1 MVCRFVVLIAAGVSL
16 AAAADVRV
24 IEEIAAKVNGDII
37 TRGDLDEQKRQTEL
51 VLRQEQKLQGP
62 QLEQAVNEMSKDF
75 LRDKIDELLLVQ
87 RAKDLNINVD
97 SDVTRRLNQM
107 QVQSKITDPDKFHE
121 FIHQQ
126 TGIDFEEYKQK
137 MTNAF
142 LTQRVISQEVG
153 SHMVVPDADLRQYYE
168 AHKQEYVRQEQVFL
182 SQILLSTEGKTPEQ
196 VASAQAKAKDLVARA
211 RKGEKF
217 SDLAAANSDDV
228 ETARNGGQLPPRGRG
243 MSLKAIEDIVW
254 KEKKGYVSDPITVPG
269 MAIVIVKIDE
279 RFEAGQA
286 PFEEV
291 KEQINDKLSEPK
303 MAPKVRELLTRLR
316 QQAFLQVK
324 DGYVDSGAAPGKDT
338 HWQEVA
344 TLKPQ
349 TVTKEEVMA
358 RRKRKKFLGVVP
370 YGKKPGVSGDI
381 DTSNLGTPQSPQT
394 PAAPAPV
401 KQ

>member
-1 MVCRFVVLIAAGVSL
+1 MICRFVVLVAAGASL

-37 TRGDLDEQKRQTEL
+37 TRGDLDDQKRQADQ
-51 VLRQEQKLQGP
+51 VLRQEQHLQGP
-62 QLEQAVNEMSKDF
+62 QLQQALTEASKDF

-126 TGIDFEEYKQK
+126 TGMEFEEYRQK

-153 SHMVVPDADLRQYYE
+153 SHMTIPDAELRKYYA
-168 AHKQEYVRQEQVFL
+168 AHKEEFVRQEQVFL

-196 VASAQAKAKDLVARA
+196 VASAEAKAKDLVARA

-243 MSLKAIEDIVW
+243 MSLKAIEDIAW
-254 KEKKGYVSDPITVPG
+254 KEKKGYVSDPITVSG
-269 MAIVIVKIDE
+269 VGIVIVKIDE

-286 PFEEV
+286 SFEEV
-291 KEQINDKLSEPK
+291 KDQINDKLSEPK
-303 MAPKVRELLTRLR
+303 MAPKVRELLTKLR

-324 DGYVDSGAAPGKDT
+324 DGYIDTGAAPGKDT

-344 TLKPQ
+344 SLKPQ

-358 RRKRKKFLGVVP
+358 RRKRKKFLGVIP
-370 YGKKPGVSGDI
+370 HGKKPGVSSDI
-381 DTSNLGTPQSPQT
+381 DTSKLGTPQSPQSPAT
-394 PAAPAPV
+394 PPV

>member
-1 MVCRFVVLIAAGVSL
+1 MICRFVVLVAAAASL

-37 TRGDLDEQKRQTEL
+37 TRGDLDEQKRQAEQ

-62 QLEQAVNEMSKDF
+62 QLQEAVNEASKDF

-126 TGIDFEEYKQK
+126 TGMEFEEYRQK

-153 SHMVVPDADLRQYYE
+153 SHMVVPDAELRKYYD
-168 AHKQEYVRQEQVFL
+168 AHKQEFVRQEQVFL

-243 MSLKAIEDIVW
+243 MSLKAIEDIAW

-269 MAIVIVKIDE
+269 VGIVIVKIDD

-286 PFEEV
+286 SFDEV
-291 KEQINDKLSEPK
+291 KDQINDKLSEPK

-324 DGYVDSGAAPGKDT
+324 DGYVDTGAAPGKDT

-344 TLKPQ
+344 SLKPQ

-358 RRKRKKFLGVVP
+358 RRKRKKFLGVIP
-370 YGKKPGVSGDI
+370 HGKKPGVSSDI
-381 DTSNLGTPQSPQT
+381 DTSTLGTPQSQ
-394 PAAPAPV
+394 AAPAPV

>member
-1 MVCRFVVLIAAGVSL
+1 MFCRFVVLVAAGASL

-37 TRGDLDEQKRQTEL
+37 TRGDLEEQKRQTEQI
-51 VLRQEQKLQGP
+51 LRQEQKLQGP
-62 QLEQAVNEMSKDF
+62 QLQQAVNEASKDF

-87 RAKDLNINVD
+87 RAKDLNISVD

-107 QVQSKITDPDKFHE
+107 QVQAKITDPDKFHQY
-121 FIHQQ
+121 IHDA
-126 TGIDFEEYKQK
+126 TGIEFEEYKQK

-153 SHMVVPDADLRQYYE
+153 SHMVIPDADLRKYYE
-168 AHKQEYVRQEQVFL
+168 AHKQEFVRQEQVFL

-196 VASAQAKAKDLVARA
+196 AASAQAKAKDLVARA

-243 MSLKAIEDIVW
+243 MSLKPIEDVIW
-254 KEKKGYVSDPITVPG
+254 KEKKGYVSDPITIAGVG
-269 MAIVIVKIDE
+269 IVIIKIDE

-286 PFEEV
+286 SFDEV
-291 KEQINDKLSEPK
+291 KDQINDKLSEPK

-344 TLKPQ
+344 SLKPQ

-358 RRKRKKFLGVVP
+358 RRKRKRFLGVIP
-370 YGKKPGVSGDI
+370 HGKKPEASSSDI
-381 DTSNLGTPQSPQT
+381 DTSTLGTPQTQ
-394 PAAPAPV
+394 AAPAPV